1 VEYRSPAFSPLHAIH
16 LKLPYY
22 PINDLVFLISEGKV
36 SNMTVQFVRKCYR
49 IFLVNHFYKILA
61 QVNTF
66 VFVLVLL
73 TVDVD
78 GKTPDVDSLQ
88 STLSHEL
95 YEVLSALS
103 HACQLINVIAFYLH
117 IALPFRLHQL

>member
-1 VEYRSPAFSPLHAIH
+1 
-16 LKLPYY
+16 
-22 PINDLVFLISEGKV
+22 
-36 SNMTVQFVRKCYR
+36 VRKCYR
-49 IFLVNHFYKILA
+49 IFVVNHFYKILT

-66 VFVLVLL
+66 VFFLVLL